1 MCVDE
6 YSFSIHG
13 NCKRAEQE
21 NLPGDPAAD
30 GGGGKSRGRE
40 GVRGDGGQ
48 GQRGRG
54 EAVPGQLVNYKI
66 GQK

>member
-1 MCVDE
+1 MTNIKE
-6 YSFSIHG
+6 LRWG
-13 NCKRAEQE
+13 

-40 GVRGDGGQ
+40 GVRGDAGQ
-48 GQRGRG
+48 GQGGRG
-54 EAVPGQLVNYKI
+54 EAVPGQLVNKKI

>member
-1 MCVDE
+1 MCRYV
-6 YSFSIHG
+6 YSFSIHDKY
-13 NCKRAEQE
+13 KRAEQE

-30 GGGGKSRGRE
+30 GGGGKSRGGE
-40 GVRGDGGQ
+40 GVRGDGDQ

>member
-1 MCVDE
+1 MTNIKE
-6 YSFSIHG
+6 LRWG
-13 NCKRAEQE
+13 

-54 EAVPGQLVNYKI
+54 EAVPGQLVNWKI
-66 GQK
+66 GQKIFNIFP